1 MSYKVITE
9 KNVYNILEKESDVTI
24 DLRIDEKKARDL
36 CRKLNLGSGFNGWTP
51 LFFASKYPLTSN

>member
-9 KNVYNILEKESDVTI
+9 ENTYSIFEKESDITI
-24 DLRIDEKKARDL
+24 DLRTDEKKARDL

-51 LFFASKYPLTSN
+51 PFFAVKYPLTIS

>member
-36 CRKLNLGSGFNGWTP
+36 CRKLNLGSGFHGWTP